1 MIDIWRERDG
11 AAWISLRFFLFYLFS
26 FFFCFFQMSGRE
38 QRSLFFLTTE
48 TSTFLGLGL
57 VVKPTFN
64 MLTTRIK
71 AKQVSNPVLFGIS
84 ISKENEFQIG

>member
-38 QRSLFFLTTE
+38 QRSLSLLFNNRDDHI
-48 TSTFLGLGL
+48 LGPGPSCEAH
-57 VVKPTFN
+57 VQYVN
-64 MLTTRIK
+64 NSH
-71 AKQVSNPVLFGIS
+71 QS
-84 ISKENEFQIG
+84 

>member
-1 MIDIWRERDG
+1 MDI
-11 AAWISLRFFLFYLFS
+11 AAFFLILFYLV
-26 FFFCFFQMSGRE
+26 FFCFFQMSGRE